1 MGYQVNPYTHRQVGG
16 TGLAVYVDNVNLYTN
31 KPFVVLLYNCCMICR
46 NFFLPHR
53 SPPPLPL
60 PYLILSPPFVPS
72 SPLPPATAA
81 STTMTP
87 TTNTPHAGTTLSLD
101 HSLDNHE
108 TFFGSATKRTPTGG
122 GGGGEDRDHGYI
134 DGYTNGQGLGQG
146 LGRSQG
152 RGERD
157 GPAKAELMQSIAQH
171 SMPGPQLV
179 LWLDEEIR

>member
-1 MGYQVNPYTHRQVGG
+1 
-16 TGLAVYVDNVNLYTN
+16 
-31 KPFVVLLYNCCMICR
+31 MICG
-46 NFFLPHR
+46 NYVLPQM
-53 SPPPLPL
+53 SPPLPPL
-60 PYLILSPPFVPS
+60 PPHPILSPPFIPS

-101 HSLDNHE
+101 HSLDNHD

-134 DGYTNGQGLGQG
+134 DGYTNGQGS
-146 LGRSQG
+146 GRSQG